1 MTALLIILAVLAVL
15 NLTPIGARVLY
26 DERGLRVR
34 AVLGLI
40 EFEVLP
46 GKTKTPEQMEAEE
59 EKKKKKAAEKAKK
72 KKKKQPEDASA
83 PEDGAEKQPLGAKLE
98 EFLPLIRLGLKALGG
113 LRHVFTVRRLTLRV
127 TYGGADAGKIAR
139 NYGLAWSVAGAG
151 MALLTRAFRVKRYD
165 VEPALDYTAQ
175 DLRITADACVT
186 LTLGRLVVFGVRY
199 GIQALRLLGEKK
211 KLRKGGAE
219 E

>member
-59 EKKKKKAAEKAKK
+59 EKKKKKSAEKAKK
-72 KKKKQPEDASA
+72 KKKKA
-83 PEDGAEKQPLGAKLE
+83 
-98 EFLPLIRLGLKALGG
+98 
-113 LRHVFTVRRLTLRV
+113 
-127 TYGGADAGKIAR
+127 AR
-139 NYGLAWSVAGAG
+139 
-151 MALLTRAFRVKRYD
+151 
-165 VEPALDYTAQ
+165 
-175 DLRITADACVT
+175 
-186 LTLGRLVVFGVRY
+186 GRLRTRGR
-199 GIQALRLLGEKK
+199 GGEAAP
-211 KLRKGGAE
+211 RREA
-219 E
+219 